1 MQKGRAACKVG
12 ILRRNVASI
21 GRLVCRLIFLYLVYS
36 TPALAHDPGRE
47 SGPAEGNRMLSES
60 LDPKHDRDHDEDRD
74 GHDEYDDGGHGGGE
88 HGHGHFRDWDPDH
101 HGHDHDHDRNPVGG
115 GSCAREPSA
124 ASIWSPA
131 ASNTAMWNTASN
143 WTSATVPSGSSVIA
157 EFGAATV
164 LQRSSRYLMSPA
176 V

>member
-12 ILRRNVASI
+12 ILRRNVAPI

-101 HGHDHDHDRNPVGG
+101 HGHDHDHDHDPAGG
-115 GSCAREPSA
+115 GSC
-124 ASIWSPA
+124 PA
-131 ASNTAMWNTASN
+131 AAIPTF
-143 WTSATVPSGSSVIA
+143 SSVVAGDSVTGLA
-157 EFGAATV
+157 EAYVTKNAGTGLTLSV
-164 LQRSSRYLMSPA
+164 TNPPRRPISPRTM
-176 V
+176 